1 MSRHPGGRC
10 RSGHPDGHTLAVLAS
25 QPEAVAPHLKDMS
38 TLTRRRLTERHP
50 WLFPVAVRT
59 HQTRR
64 RVAWL
69 TSGARWASRAPD
81 APELPVRVKKHGS
94 LLLRELAPGDMALQ
108 HNKVVNLRL
117 ASARTDGVLIRP
129 GETFSFNKV
138 VGNCTRRKGY
148 VVGMRL
154 SNGDAVSGVG
164 GGICQLANLLH
175 WMFLHSPLTVVE
187 RSEHSFD
194 PFPDKDRV
202 LPWGVGCSIVW
213 NYVDLAV
220 RNDTDVTFQ
229 LHTWL
234 EERHLRGELRAD
246 RPVAH
251 SYKVEARD
259 EEFLRVGD
267 RVWRRNEIWRTLIDR
282 RTGDTVGEELVKRNC
297 AVVKYPP
304 PEHLVTELDE
314 DGRPVPSQPTTAP
327 RSTTR
332 AGALSTLRS

>member
-1 MSRHPGGRC
+1 VPERQLDEEPQRHI
-10 RSGHPDGHTLAVLAS
+10 DVQTLS
-25 QPEAVAPHLKDMS
+25 
-38 TLTRRRLTERHP
+38 RRRLTERHP
-50 WLFPVAVRT
+50 WLYPVAVRA
-59 HQTRR
+59 HQLRR
-64 RVAWL
+64 HVAWL
-69 TSGARWASRAPD
+69 TSGTAWATRRSGDP
-81 APELPVRVKKHGS
+81 LPVRVKKHGS
-94 LLLRELAPGDMALQ
+94 LLLRELSPEEMTLQ

-117 ASARTDGVLIRP
+117 ASARTNGVTIRP

-154 SNGDAVSGVG
+154 SNGDATAGVG

-194 PFPDKDRV
+194 PFPDKNRV

-213 NYVDLAV
+213 NYVDLVV

-229 LHTWL
+229 VRTWL
-234 EERHLRGELRAD
+234 EDRHLRGELRAD
-246 RPVAH
+246 QPVPH
-251 SYKVEARD
+251 SYRVEARE
-259 EEFLRVGD
+259 EEFVRVED
-267 RVWRRNEIWRTLIDR
+267 RVWRRNEIWRALIDR
-282 RTGDTVGEELVKRNC
+282 RTGDAVGEELVKRNC

-304 PEHLVTELDE
+304 PEELVRDL
-314 DGRPVPSQPTTAP
+314 QPTTTP

-332 AGALSTLRS
+332 AGLVSTARS

>member
-1 MSRHPGGRC
+1 MDVH
-10 RSGHPDGHTLAVLAS
+10 
-25 QPEAVAPHLKDMS
+25 

-50 WLFPVAVRT
+50 WLYPLAVRL
-59 HQTRR
+59 HQARR
-64 RVAWL
+64 HARWL
-69 TSGARWASRAPD
+69 TSGTSWATRA
-81 APELPVRVKKHGS
+81 AGTPELPVRVKKHGS
-94 LLLRELAPGDMALQ
+94 LLLRDLSPDEMALQ

-117 ASARTDGVLIRP
+117 ASARADGVVIRP

-154 SNGDAVSGVG
+154 SNGDAAAGVG

-194 PFPDKDRV
+194 PFPDKFRV

-213 NYVDLAV
+213 NYVDLVV

-229 LHTWL
+229 VHTWL
-234 EERHLRGELRAD
+234 EEKHLRGELRAD
-246 RPVAH
+246 RPVEH

-259 EEFLRVGD
+259 EDFVRVGE

-282 RTGDTVGEELVKRNC
+282 RTGDPVGEELLKRNC

-304 PEHLVTELDE
+304 PEHLVTDLSE
-314 DGRPVPSQPTTAP
+314 DGRPLHATTAP

-332 AGALSTLRS
+332 AGFASTVMS